1 MPKYTCEHC
10 LKEFS
15 QKSHY
20 TKHQNKK
27 IPCQDNKGKIEEV
40 VENIIINK
48 KLISNNTEN
57 VITTTMASKQTET
70 PNIVE
75 FEKMNLKQLKSY
87 CKENKI
93 KRNNFIDGEYEDI
106 DDNDDRKI

>member
-1 MPKYTCEHC
+1 MPKYTCERC

-57 VITTTMASKQTET
+57 ITQTTMESQSETLIKTNPKLHVHCLTNYQKKNYTASQC
-70 PNIVE
+70 
-75 FEKMNLKQLKSY
+75 SWY
-87 CKENKI
+87 
-93 KRNNFIDGEYEDI
+93 
-106 DDNDDRKI
+106 